1 MCVCL
6 ILSWSNIT
14 SEGSNLTPAHHYPDF
29 RFKTY
34 APLAFRY
41 FRDLF
46 GIKPD
51 DYLVRLK
58 TWQTLQVIICV
69 HAHNPD
75 LSSVWITTSFVW
87 SHAAGSKSSALSFL
101 STTTE
106 INLLV
111 LFKGVKKGH
120 FKFLLS
126 RLKGKKGHLRKY
138 AESLPVTDCL
148 PSISLH
154 ITRINSLL
162 FMRLNRDHF
171 YKLVRSMTL
180 DFDFLPVPAS
190 MQSSANCLLGAITSH
205 ST

>member
-101 STTTE
+101 STATE

-126 RLKGKKGHLRKY
+126 RLKGKKKKGDLRKY

-180 DFDFLPVPAS
+180 DFDFFTC
-190 MQSSANCLLGAITSH
+190 SSLDAKLS
-205 ST
+205 